1 MMNTHSLRSDVCAAA
16 DPGLHGGRSQLAVPI
31 LDDTLANLGVGRL
44 HLFRELLCLSS
55 SPA

>member
-55 SPA
+55 SLA